1 MFLLNM
7 LHLNHGSDLSS
18 KYAGSQYEK
27 WNATETDAV
36 VKHFWPWVSGEVTQG
51 LPGEILF

>member
-7 LHLNHGSDLSS
+7 LHLNHGSDLSC